1 MRGSQVTL
9 NFSWARKE
17 VGLLVVVA
25 FFQLSIKFIKCF
37 TAVFFYY
44 LFFLKNVFD
53 IFISNLKGT
62 LFEGTKGYFLPN
74 FCMDSPKGVIQI
86 E

>member
-1 MRGSQVTL
+1 MRGTQVAL

-37 TAVFFYY
+37 TEVFFLIIH
-44 LFFLKNVFD
+44 LFKKNFFD
-53 IFISNLKGT
+53 VFISNLKGT
-62 LFEGTKGYFLPN
+62 LFEGTKGYFLLN
-74 FCMDSPKGVIQI
+74 FCMDSPKGVMQM
-86 E
+86 